1 MILCFV
7 NLKLLENLKNTQSPN
22 ALIWYLLILYTCRSD
37 CVFTIHVGQK
47 SNGESA
53 EKGIR
58 SKITLVDMAGM
69 DSVESFDLE
78 NTRKKNGR

>member
-1 MILCFV
+1 M
-7 NLKLLENLKNTQSPN
+7 
-22 ALIWYLLILYTCRSD
+22 
-37 CVFTIHVGQK
+37 GQK

-69 DSVESFDLE
+69 DSVESFDSE
-78 NTRKKNGR
+78 NTGKKMAVDVIHLLLQSLFVFVRV

>member
-1 MILCFV
+1 M
-7 NLKLLENLKNTQSPN
+7 E
-22 ALIWYLLILYTCRSD
+22 
-37 CVFTIHVGQK
+37 QK

-69 DSVESFDLE
+69 DSVKKFDSE
-78 NTRKKNGR
+78 NTEKKMAVDVIHSPLQSLFVFVRV

>member
-1 MILCFV
+1 M
-7 NLKLLENLKNTQSPN
+7 
-22 ALIWYLLILYTCRSD
+22 
-37 CVFTIHVGQK
+37 GQK

-69 DSVESFDLE
+69 DSVESFDSE
-78 NTRKKNGR
+78 NTRKKNGRLCHTLTIAIFVCFCQGLIRRKT

>member
-1 MILCFV
+1 M
-7 NLKLLENLKNTQSPN
+7 
-22 ALIWYLLILYTCRSD
+22 
-37 CVFTIHVGQK
+37 GQK

-69 DSVESFDLE
+69 DSVESFDSE
-78 NTRKKNGR
+78 NTREKNGR